1 MINFISS
8 QDFDKET
15 AKLQRRFPHFNAG
28 LESFK
33 RICEK
38 HFHPIKPQQV
48 FAPGKLHRV
57 KDCDSYTIW
66 KIEMVVK
73 NLKSNHFPRI
83 WFAVQGSTLIL
94 LCARTHIDNYDNNE
108 VDRIAYAISTSF
120 F

>member
-8 QDFDKET
+8 PIFEKES
-15 AKLQRRFPHFNAG
+15 AALQRRFSSFLDG

-33 RICEK
+33 RICSV
-38 HFHPIKPQQV
+38 HFDPDKPQQV
-48 FAPGKLHRV
+48 IAPGKLHRV

-83 WFAVQGSTLIL
+83 WFAIKGSTIVF
-94 LCARTHIDNYDNNE
+94 LCAKTHIDNYDNNE
-108 VDRIAYAISTSF
+108 VDRLAHSISTNF